1 MGLHKL
7 KVNAAAT
14 PAMTWLFPVTYISL
28 SILVML
34 AGDLG
39 KEALRYDRVWIG
51 QGEAWRLISGHF
63 THLGWSHLAL
73 NSVGLL
79 LVWYL
84 VGEAYTLRSWAMVI
98 GMTLATM
105 DVGFWLL
112 NPELYWYVGMSG
124 LLHGLL
130 TAGIVARWNS
140 IDAETVILMLL
151 IIAKIAWEQFSGPV
165 PGSESTSGGPVV
177 VDAHLYGAL
186 GGVLGGFLVRIR
198 VKSRASI

>member
-1 MGLHKL
+1 MGLDKL
-7 KVNAAAT
+7 KVNASTT
-14 PAMTWLFPVTYISL
+14 PKTNWLFPVIYISL

-51 QGEAWRLISGHF
+51 QGETWRLISGHF
-63 THLGWSHLAL
+63 AHLGWSHLAL
-73 NSVGLL
+73 NSVGML
-79 LVWYL
+79 LVWFL
-84 VGEAYTLRSWAMVI
+84 IGGSYTHRSWALIVGI
-98 GMTLATM
+98 TLATM
-105 DVGFWLL
+105 DAGFWFL

-130 TAGIVARWNS
+130 AAGIVARWKNF
-140 IDAETVILMLL
+140 DAETAILLL
-151 IIAKIAWEQFSGPV
+151 LLVAKISWEQFSGPV

-186 GGVLGGFLVRIR
+186 GGVLGAVLARIR
-198 VKSRASI
+198 VKSPAPI

>member
-14 PAMTWLFPVTYISL
+14 PAMTWLFPVIYISL
-28 SILVML
+28 SILVMMT
-34 AGDLG
+34 GDLG

-84 VGEAYTLRSWAMVI
+84 VGKAYTLRSWAMVI

-105 DVGFWLL
+105 DAGFWLL

-130 TAGIVARWNS
+130 AAGIVARWNS
-140 IDAETVILMLL
+140 IDAETVILILL

-198 VKSRASI
+198 VKSPASI

>member
-1 MGLHKL
+1 MGLHKP

-14 PAMTWLFPVTYISL
+14 PAMIWLFPVTYISL

-84 VGEAYTLRSWAMVI
+84 VGKAYTLRSWAMVI

-198 VKSRASI
+198 VKSPASI

>member
-7 KVNAAAT
+7 KVNDAARPT
-14 PAMTWLFPVTYISL
+14 MIWLFPVIYISL
-28 SILVML
+28 SVLVML
-34 AGDLG
+34 AGELG

-73 NSVGLL
+73 NSVGLV

-84 VGEAYTLRSWAMVI
+84 VGKAYTLRSWAMVV

-105 DVGFWLL
+105 DVGFWIL

-140 IDAETVILMLL
+140 IDAETVILILL
-151 IIAKIAWEQFSGPV
+151 IIAKIAWEQFGGPV
-165 PGSESTSGGPVV
+165 PGSEWTSGGPVI

-198 VKSRASI
+198 VKSPASI

>member
-7 KVNAAAT
+7 KVNAALT
-14 PAMTWLFPVTYISL
+14 PATTWLFPVVYISL
-28 SILVML
+28 SVLIMM
-34 AGDLG
+34 AGDIG

-51 QGEAWRLISGHF
+51 QGENWRLISGHLA
-63 THLGWSHLAL
+63 HLGWSHLAL

-79 LVWYL
+79 LVWFL
-84 VGEAYTLRSWAMVI
+84 VGGAYTLRSRVFI
-98 GMTLATM
+98 VGVTLATM
-105 DVGFWLL
+105 DIGFWFL

-130 TAGIVARWNS
+130 AAGIIARIQS
-140 IDAETVILMLL
+140 IDAETTVLL
-151 IIAKIAWEQFSGPV
+151 LLLIAKIGWEQFSGPV

-186 GGVLGGFLVRIR
+186 GGALGGFLATIR
-198 VKSRASI
+198 VKSSGSI

>member
-7 KVNAAAT
+7 KVSTATT
-14 PAMTWLFPVTYISL
+14 PAMTWLFPVIYIGI
-28 SILVML
+28 SILIMMT
-34 AGDLG
+34 GDLG

-63 THLGWSHLAL
+63 AHLGWSHLAL
-73 NSVGLL
+73 NSAGLL
-79 LVWYL
+79 LVWFL
-84 VGEAYTLRSWAMVI
+84 IGGAYTLRTWLLIVAVI
-98 GMTLATM
+98 LATM
-105 DVGFWLL
+105 DIGFWFL

-130 TAGIVARWNS
+130 AAGIVTRLRN
-140 IDAETVILMLL
+140 IDAETAILLL
-151 IIAKIAWEQFSGPV
+151 LLIAKIAWEQFSGPV

-186 GGVLGGFLVRIR
+186 GGVLGALLARIR
-198 VKSRASI
+198 VEPPASI